1 MPGGPEQVLQLDDPL
16 EAMQVATLLD
26 GRVGQGFAVTV
37 LEKQPS
43 PREVGAGLGLWV
55 NAVRA
60 LKRIGVGDPVES
72 IVVPDRA
79 GGLDIRYLGNY

>member
-1 MPGGPEQVLQLDDPL
+1 MIRLKPCN
-16 EAMQVATLLD
+16 ATLLD

-43 PREVGAGLGLWV
+43 PREVGAGLELWV

-72 IVVPDRA
+72 IVVPDGA